1 MEESF
6 DTRLTSIP
14 QIILYRIVQNDKY
27 YLKNIYIYKNERW
40 FIVKGHHLY
49 I

>member
-27 YLKNIYIYKNERW
+27 YFEKKIFTKKKTNGGSL
-40 FIVKGHHLY
+40 
-49 I
+49 